1 MEVDL
6 EYDNMIG
13 YTKVV
18 SVSVSYSRCSSLVLF
33 SMFPYVI

>member
-6 EYDNMIG
+6 GYDNMIG

-18 SVSVSYSRCSSLVLF
+18 SVSASYSRCSSLALSF
-33 SMFPYVI
+33 MFPHVI